1 MTAAANA
8 GLGAEAAGALAISCQ
23 GLELDYGRGT
33 LIGPLSLDIPTGTCV
48 ALVGENGAG
57 KSSLISMI
65 LGLRPPTRGTASLF
79 GDNVSRQ
86 SSRRGI
92 GYLQESVDFPER
104 ARAHDLITLHSR
116 LTGLDRRKAAE
127 GLEAYLDGFGLELTA
142 KPIRAYSKG
151 MKQRLALAIAMLDCG
166 RMLILD
172 EPNSGLDPVGIAMLR
187 GKLDAL
193 KAAGTTLL
201 ISTHR
206 LAEVMHLADQV
217 LVLHKGKV
225 AGESL
230 MSDFHD
236 FNAFEKYFL
245 ERVK

>member
-1 MTAAANA
+1 MTAP
-8 GLGAEAAGALAISCQ
+8 AIECR
-23 GLELDYGRGT
+23 GLELDYGSGSR
-33 LIGPLSLDIPTGTCV
+33 IGPLSVTIPQGAAV

-57 KSSLISMI
+57 KSSFIHML
-65 LGLRPPTRGTASLF
+65 LGLRPPTRGEANVF
-79 GDNVSRQ
+79 GEPARS
-86 SSRRGI
+86 SGSRRGI
-92 GYLQESVDFPER
+92 GYLQEAVDFPER
-104 ARAHDLITLHSR
+104 ARARDLVALHER
-116 LTGLDRRKAAE
+116 LAGLPRRGGTEVE
-127 GLEAYLDGFGLELTA
+127 GYLDGFGLELTG

-151 MKQRLALAIAMLDCG
+151 MKQRLALALAMLDCG

-187 GKLDAL
+187 AKLDGL
-193 KAAGTTLL
+193 KAQGVTLL

-225 AGESL
+225 AGESP
-230 MSDFHD
+230 MSDFPD
-236 FNAFEKYFL
+236 FDAFERYFL

>member
-1 MTAAANA
+1 MDAPS
-8 GLGAEAAGALAISCQ
+8 ISCK
-23 GLELDYGRGT
+23 GLELDYGRGSV
-33 LIGPLSLDIPTGTCV
+33 IGPITLDIPAGACV

-57 KSSLISMI
+57 KSSFIHMI
-65 LGLRPPTRGTASLF
+65 LGLRPPSRGSAALF
-79 GDNVSRQ
+79 GESTSQ
-86 SSRRGI
+86 PAARRGI

-104 ARAHDLITLHSR
+104 ARAHDLIALHSR
-116 LTGLDRRKAAE
+116 LTGLDRREAAQ
-127 GLEAYLDGFGLELTA
+127 GLEAYLDGFGLELTG

-166 RMLILD
+166 RLLILD

-193 KAAGTTLL
+193 KASGTTLL

-225 AGESL
+225 AGSSP
-230 MSDFHD
+230 MSDFQD

-245 ERVK
+245 ERVR

>member
-1 MTAAANA
+1 MAAS
-8 GLGAEAAGALAISCQ
+8 AIACQ
-23 GLELDYGRGT
+23 GLELDYGRGSR
-33 LIGPLSLDIPTGTCV
+33 IGPLTVDIPAGSCV

-57 KSSLISMI
+57 KSSFIHML

-79 GDNVSRQ
+79 GESA
-86 SSRRGI
+86 SAHGSRRGI
-92 GYLQESVDFPER
+92 GYLQESVDFPDR
-104 ARAHDLITLHSR
+104 ARAHDLIVLHSR
-116 LTGLDRRKAAE
+116 LTGLDRRKAARDLE
-127 GLEAYLDGFGLELTA
+127 GYLDEFGLELTG

-166 RMLILD
+166 RLLILD

-187 GKLDAL
+187 AKLDAL
-193 KAAGTTLL
+193 KATGTTLL

-225 AGESL
+225 AGESP
-230 MSDFHD
+230 MSEFQDFG
-236 FNAFEKYFL
+236 AFEKYFL
-245 ERVK
+245 DRVK

>member
-1 MTAAANA
+1 VNVPLSESSSAPS
-8 GLGAEAAGALAISCQ
+8 AIACKD
-23 GLELDYGRGT
+23 LELDYGRGS
-33 LIGPLSLDIPTGTCV
+33 LIGPITLDIPVGACV

-57 KSSLISMI
+57 KSSFIHML
-65 LGLRPPTRGTASLF
+65 LGLRPHSRGSASLF
-79 GDNVSRQ
+79 GESAGNPAC
-86 SSRRGI
+86 RRGI

-104 ARAHDLITLHSR
+104 ARAHDLIALHSR
-116 LTGLDRRKAAE
+116 LTGQDRRQAAKDLE
-127 GLEAYLDGFGLELTA
+127 GHLDDFGLELTG

-166 RMLILD
+166 RLLILD

-187 GKLDAL
+187 AKLDAM
-193 KAAGTTLL
+193 KARGTTLL

-225 AGESL
+225 AGSSA
-230 MSDFHD
+230 MSEFQDFP
-236 FNAFEKYFL
+236 AFEKYFL
-245 ERVK
+245 DRVK

>member
-1 MTAAANA
+1 MVNSAVTCK
-8 GLGAEAAGALAISCQ
+8 E
-23 GLELDYGRGT
+23 LELDYGRGSR
-33 LIGPLSLDIPTGTCV
+33 IGPLTLDIPAGSCV

-65 LGLRPPTRGTASLF
+65 LGLRPAKRGDIFIFGEPASM
-79 GDNVSRQ
+79 SA
-86 SSRRGI
+86 SRRGI

-104 ARAHDLITLHSR
+104 SNAQDLVSLHSR
-116 LTGLDRRKAAE
+116 LVGLDRNLS
-127 GLEAYLDGFGLELTA
+127 GSSLEKYLEEFGLEFTT

-166 RMLILD
+166 RLLILD

-187 GKLDAL
+187 GKLDAC
-193 KAAGTTLL
+193 KARGATIL

-206 LAEVMHLADQV
+206 LAEVMHIADSV

-225 AGESL
+225 AGASSMSEF
-230 MSDFHD
+230 SDFA
-236 FNAFEKYFL
+236 AFEKYFL
-245 ERVK
+245 DRVK

>member
-1 MTAAANA
+1 MDAP
-8 GLGAEAAGALAISCQ
+8 AISCQ
-23 GLELDYGRGT
+23 GLELDYGRGSR
-33 LIGPLSLDIPTGTCV
+33 IGPLTLDIPAGSCV

-57 KSSLISMI
+57 KSSFISMI
-65 LGLRPPTRGTASLF
+65 LGLRPPTKGLVSLF
-79 GDNVSRQ
+79 GVAAPTPGSRL
-86 SSRRGI
+86 GV

-104 ARAHDLITLHSR
+104 ARAHDLIALHSR
-116 LTGLDRRKAAE
+116 LTGLDRRKAARE
-127 GLEAYLDGFGLELTA
+127 LESYLDGFGLELTS

-151 MKQRLALAIAMLDCG
+151 MKQRLALAIAMLDCK
-166 RMLILD
+166 RLLILD

-187 GKLDAL
+187 AKLDAL
-193 KAAGTTLL
+193 KAEGTTLL

-225 AGESL
+225 AGESA

-236 FNAFEKYFL
+236 FPAFEKYFL

>member
-1 MTAAANA
+1 MNA
-8 GLGAEAAGALAISCQ
+8 GEAAVSCRN
-23 GLELDYGRGT
+23 LELDYGRGSV
-33 LIGPLSLDIPTGTCV
+33 IGPLTLDIPAGACV

-57 KSSLISMI
+57 KSSFISML
-65 LGLRPPTRGTASLF
+65 LGLRPPTRGTITLF
-79 GDNVSRQ
+79 GEEAPAPET
-86 SSRRGI
+86 RRGI

-104 ARAHDLITLHSR
+104 ACARDLIDLHSR
-116 LTGLDRRKAAE
+116 LTGMDRRETASE
-127 GLEAYLDGFGLELTA
+127 LEAHLDGFGLELTA

-151 MKQRLALAIAMLDCG
+151 MKQRLALAIAMLDCK

-187 GKLDAL
+187 GKLDEL
-193 KAAGTTLL
+193 KALGTTLL

-225 AGESL
+225 AGSSP
-230 MSDFHD
+230 MSEFQDFP
-236 FNAFEKYFL
+236 AFEKYFL
-245 ERVK
+245 ERVG

>member
-1 MTAAANA
+1 MAAS
-8 GLGAEAAGALAISCQ
+8 AIACQ
-23 GLELDYGRGT
+23 GLELDYGRSSR
-33 LIGPLSLDIPTGTCV
+33 IGPLTVDIPAGSCV

-57 KSSLISMI
+57 KSSFIHML
-65 LGLRPPTRGTASLF
+65 LGLRPPTRGTAALF
-79 GDNVSRQ
+79 GESAGAHG
-86 SSRRGI
+86 SRRGV
-92 GYLQESVDFPER
+92 GYLQESVDFPDR
-104 ARAHDLITLHSR
+104 ARAQDLIVLHSR
-116 LTGLDRRKAAE
+116 LTGLDRRKAARELE
-127 GLEAYLDGFGLELTA
+127 GYLDGFGLELTG

-166 RMLILD
+166 RLLILD

-187 GKLDAL
+187 AKLDAL

-225 AGESL
+225 AGESP
-230 MSDFHD
+230 MSEFQDFG
-236 FNAFEKYFL
+236 AFEKYFL
-245 ERVK
+245 DRVK

>member
-1 MTAAANA
+1 MA
-8 GLGAEAAGALAISCQ
+8 GIGEPAISCQ
-23 GLELDYGRGT
+23 GLELDYGRGS
-33 LIGPLSLDIPTGTCV
+33 LIGPLTLDIPAGACV

-57 KSSLISMI
+57 KSSFISML
-65 LGLRPPTRGTASLF
+65 LGLRPPTRGSVSLF
-79 GDNVSRQ
+79 GVRALVPQ
-86 SSRRGI
+86 SRRGI

-104 ARAHDLITLHSR
+104 ARAHDLIALHSR
-116 LTGLDRRKAAE
+116 LTGLDRRKAAD
-127 GLEAYLDGFGLELTA
+127 GLENYLDGFGLELTS

-151 MKQRLALAIAMLDCG
+151 MKQRLALAIAMLDCK
-166 RMLILD
+166 RLLILD

-187 GKLDAL
+187 AKLDAL
-193 KAAGTTLL
+193 KAEGTTLL

-225 AGESL
+225 AGASP
-230 MSDFHD
+230 MSDFQD
-236 FNAFEKYFL
+236 FPAFEKYFL